1 MGIHDVMSI
10 AISGCCAYKVAI
22 MSLKVNGEKGFYR
35 INSLFWVFFCKSL
48 QAVGIFS
55 IESL

>member
-1 MGIHDVMSI
+1 MGIHDVMST

-35 INSLFWVFFCKSL
+35 INSLFWVFSVNLFKRL
-48 QAVGIFS
+48 EFS
-55 IESL
+55 V

>member
-1 MGIHDVMSI
+1 MGIHDVTST

-35 INSLFWVFFCKSL
+35 INSLFLGFLCNLFKRL
-48 QAVGIFS
+48 EFS
-55 IESL
+55 V